1 MAHIEMDSV
10 EAYLTLA
17 AVQDRA
23 TEELIAS
30 ARRGPKGEDAE
41 IRSKVLQRVASRIA
55 DTFLPEPVSLDEM
68 RRQHRLDEAEL
79 GIA

>member
-1 MAHIEMDSV
+1 MRVEITDAV
-10 EAYLTLA
+10 EAFLVME
-17 AVQDRA
+17 AVQA
-23 TEELIAS
+23 AAMNELIAS
-30 ARRGPKGEDAE
+30 AQRGPKGEDAE

>member
-1 MAHIEMDSV
+1 MNIEMDTV
-10 EAYLTLA
+10 EAMLTLE
-17 AVQDRA
+17 AVQREA
-23 TEELIAS
+23 LNELIAS